1 MALTSE
7 TQREWLNLTSEE
19 VVDPQREI
27 IDPHHHLWRR
37 SSLPTYVLDDLWGD
51 AVNTAARME
60 SHGIPNR
67 IHLSSDTAALIG
79 GRYAVESR
87 GVIEIKGKGQMET
100 FLLSA

>member
-1 MALTSE
+1 
-7 TQREWLNLTSEE
+7 
-19 VVDPQREI
+19 VDI
-27 IDPHHHLWRR
+27 GKKKFI
-37 SSLPTYVLDDLWGD
+37 YDLWGD

-79 GRYAVESR
+79 ERYAVESR
-87 GVIEIKGKGQMET
+87 GFIDIKGKGQMET